1 MDLLTFL
8 LTLLQFRTA
17 VVVRSYFLLQK
28 VLLRL
33 SSEIKSRKFEC
44 SMKMVAVAPHHRF
57 VQPML
62 ASYISFGVGCYC
74 FIHTTGNARARF
86 QDKANIVPTP
96 YFLSAFFWELVG
108 YK

>member
-8 LTLLQFRTA
+8 LNLWQFRTA
-17 VVVRSYFLLQK
+17 VTARSYFLLQK

-86 QDKANIVPTP
+86 QDKADIVPTP

-108 YK
+108 IK